1 MAFNV
6 YRLGCKILCCAY
18 YREEVNELIR
28 YNALMKQLLFIILFT
43 QLLFSATPEQIE
55 KYISISNSEEQ
66 LITLENQ
73 FSQMQN
79 NINRISKEESSS
91 YDMQLLSIRFR
102 EYIQK
107 NVSENEMDEI
117 LKQYKNVVLLQFVS
131 VQNDTEYDDKEA
143 KAYMKELQTEENATV
158 RMNLLDEI
166 SEKLYQKE
174 NIGILFDSLMKPLMK
189 NSKGSSQIDDETMK
203 KSKEAYVKR
212 MIESGKVETTYSV
225 REFSLEELEE
235 LLKIV
240 KTSAI
245 DQESKVV
252 FAATAYALKEF
263 FLSMASRYDVS
274 KHKR

>member
-1 MAFNV
+1 
-6 YRLGCKILCCAY
+6 
-18 YREEVNELIR
+18 
-28 YNALMKQLLFIILFT
+28 MKQLLFIILFT

-79 NINRISKEESSS
+79 SINRISKEESDT

-102 EYIQK
+102 EYLQK
-107 NVSENEMDEI
+107 NISEDEMDKI

-131 VQNDTEYDDKEA
+131 VQNDAAYDEKEA
-143 KAYMKELQTEENATV
+143 EAYMKELQTEENATV

-166 SEKLYQKE
+166 SEKLYKKE
-174 NIGILFDSLMKPLMK
+174 NIGILFDSLMKPLMQ
-189 NSKGSSQIDDETMK
+189 NSKNSSQIDDETLK
-203 KSKEAYVKR
+203 KSKETYIKR
-212 MIESGKVETTYSV
+212 MIKSGKVETAYSS
-225 REFSLEELEE
+225 REFTIEELEE

-240 KTSAI
+240 KTPAI
-245 DQESKVV
+245 DHESKVI
-252 FAATAYALKEF
+252 FSATAYALREF

-274 KHKR
+274 KH

>member
-1 MAFNV
+1 
-6 YRLGCKILCCAY
+6 
-18 YREEVNELIR
+18 
-28 YNALMKQLLFIILFT
+28 MKQLLFIILFT

>member
-1 MAFNV
+1 MIN
-6 YRLGCKILCCAY
+6 I
-18 YREEVNELIR
+18 
-28 YNALMKQLLFIILFT
+28 KQQLFIIILFT
-43 QLLFSATPEQIE
+43 QILFSATPEQVE

-79 NINRISKEESSS
+79 SINQISKEESST

-102 EYIQK
+102 EYLQK

-117 LKQYKNVVLLQFVS
+117 MKQYKNVVLLQFVS
-131 VQNDTEYDDKEA
+131 VQNDAEYDDKEA
-143 KAYMKELQTEENATV
+143 EAYMKELQTEENATV

-174 NIGILFDSLMKPLMK
+174 NIGILFDSLMKPLMQ
-189 NSKGSSQIDDETMK
+189 NSKSSAQIDDETMK
-203 KSKEAYVKR
+203 KSKEAYIKR
-212 MIESGKVETTYSV
+212 MIESGKVQTVYSA
-225 REFSLEELEE
+225 REFSVEELEE

-245 DQESKVV
+245 AHESEVV
-252 FAATAYALKEF
+252 FSATAYALKEF

-274 KHKR
+274 KH